1 MKMHHDEMWDVFINV
16 YAKELQMAYM
26 NPKQK
31 NTIKRKQNIRMTIKR
46 KTNEVGETMQT
57 NFE

>member
-1 MKMHHDEMWDVFINV
+1 MWDVFINV